1 MGNTFPIVSRHAKN
15 APAAATAVAANTIL
29 ARAPFAGTVTKI
41 SYTPNANITGV
52 NTDTRKIA
60 VVNKLQNG
68 SGTTEVGALQ
78 FNSGVNA
85 TAYDEKDVTLSGT
98 AANLVVAEG
107 DILLFASTVVGN
119 GLADPGGHVI
129 LEFTRS

>member
-1 MGNTFPIVSRHAKN
+1 
-15 APAAATAVAANTIL
+15 
-29 ARAPFAGTVTKI
+29 VTKI

-60 VVNKLQNG
+60 VVNKALDG

-78 FNSGVNA
+78 FNSAVNA
-85 TAYDEKDVTLSGT
+85 TAYDEKAVTLSGT